1 MFKLHIIGDMFIDA
15 ARLLVPI
22 VLIAVWFLLDWL
34 LRVSLRHMMRV
45 TAARIRSSDVDEVKK
60 QSLEQRMR
68 TIQQLT
74 RQLLRVLLAVVMLF
88 WVLGSIGIDLR
99 PVIAGIGVVGLGISL
114 AAQNIIR
121 DYINGFLIL
130 VEDQYNV
137 GDWIEINSSQGTV
150 ELFTLRA
157 TRLRDI
163 EGNLIIIPN
172 STVQT
177 VVNYTKGWSMAVVRV
192 SITYEAD
199 YAKARSIMQGL
210 AKEMADAETGTILE
224 APVFHGITN
233 FGDNSV
239 DMRVLIKTQP
249 EIVPCRA
256 KKSFPIFRGR
266 YDRLSGS
273 VVQLRYKVKLSCHR
287 FLPPYL
293 S

>member
-210 AKEMADAETGTILE
+210 AKEMADAETGTILD

-249 EIVPCRA
+249 GRQWDVSRRYRERLKELFDAQGIGFAYPQIVVHRA
-256 KKSFPIFRGR
+256 DDEQQQS
-266 YDRLSGS
+266 
-273 VVQLRYKVKLSCHR
+273 
-287 FLPPYL
+287 
-293 S
+293 

>member
-249 EIVPCRA
+249 GRQWDVSRRYRERLKELFDAQGIGFAYPQIVVHRA
-256 KKSFPIFRGR
+256 DDEQQQS
-266 YDRLSGS
+266 
-273 VVQLRYKVKLSCHR
+273 
-287 FLPPYL
+287 
-293 S
+293 